1 MNEKRARDGATG
13 TGADVQFKSM
23 CADDTSEAKV
33 CWESSACAFVLISA
47 QQMRNSREHKASW
60 EKRSQQ
66 ACHYIP
72 VHLSLSIEK

>member
-13 TGADVQFKSM
+13 TCADVQFKSM

-47 QQMRNSREHKASW
+47 QQMCNSMGAQSKKKGPS
-60 EKRSQQ
+60 K
-66 ACHYIP
+66 P
-72 VHLSLSIEK
+72 VIIFQYTSLSLSP